1 MEYNTTWESPSN
13 IALVKYWGKKIGG
26 IQWPANASIS
36 FTLSHCKTSTQL
48 TFFEG
53 EPLEIEVLLDQK
65 KVLNFIP
72 KITQFFERVA
82 SIYPFVLKGRY
93 EIQTS
98 NTFPH
103 SSGIASSASGMSALA
118 LCICDIAKSKGLLK
132 EDDFFRQASILARL
146 GSGSASRSVYGP
158 MAVWGKH
165 QTYSGSDDDFAIAFT
180 DIAPIF
186 RGFCDTILL
195 VHKGQKTVSSSVGHN
210 LINNHP
216 FSANRFDQATEHM
229 SDMQHILQAGDL
241 VSFVSLVERE
251 ALTLHSLMMSS
262 DPYFILM
269 KPNTLKIIEA
279 IWEKRQKDGV
289 LWCFTLD
296 AGANVHFLYP
306 QTDKA
311 EAILF
316 VETTLKQYCENGAFI
331 HDQVG
336 LGPQKV

>member
-1 MEYNTTWESPSN
+1 MIKQPN
-13 IALVKYWGKKIGG
+13 ICLI
-26 IQWPANASIS
+26 
-36 FTLSHCKTSTQL
+36 CK
-48 TFFEG
+48 
-53 EPLEIEVLLDQK
+53 
-65 KVLNFIP
+65 
-72 KITQFFERVA
+72 
-82 SIYPFVLKGRY
+82 
-93 EIQTS
+93 
-98 NTFPH
+98 
-103 SSGIASSASGMSALA
+103 
-118 LCICDIAKSKGLLK
+118 
-132 EDDFFRQASILARL
+132 
-146 GSGSASRSVYGP
+146 
-158 MAVWGKH
+158 
-165 QTYSGSDDDFAIAFT
+165 
-180 DIAPIF
+180 
-186 RGFCDTILL
+186 
-195 VHKGQKTVSSSVGHN
+195 
-210 LINNHP
+210 
-216 FSANRFDQATEHM
+216 
-229 SDMQHILQAGDL
+229 HILQAGDL